1 MFDSG
6 LTSYS
11 EQSKQPGIIQL
22 EHSLLKIA
30 AIPNL
35 TQGIFYM
42 NPFYTNNHLYIR

>member
-35 TQGIFYM
+35 TRNFLHDPILHKQ
-42 NPFYTNNHLYIR
+42 PPLY